1 MAIGSVE
8 ELVDYKEQTVAI
20 AKKYGGSNVVA
31 NPEGSATA
39 ELTKLGVG
47 ETIYSIPQGGGG
59 TVDLGLIADNYNP
72 DRTTAYPVND
82 MVVNNGKLYRAT
94 SETPVSAGNFDS
106 TMWDEIPTY
115 DPTQTYNYYDV
126 VVYDGVP
133 YSCNESS
140 VTGEWDASK
149 WTDASATF
157 PTYDSSASY
166 HPYGGSRCSYES
178 KFYKTNATYQNNG
191 GVGEFN
197 PSKWTETTV
206 EEVINNQKVKVA
218 QICSNS
224 DLATDANGFV
234 TNALTLPQD
243 LGTIVSVQTAGNMLA
258 LGKTFLIQYFYGVVN
273 GSQTFKIRLL
283 NTDGTPLANKSA
295 GTFSDAGVI
304 TVGYF

>member
-1 MAIGSVE
+1 MAYTYVKDILDFE
-8 ELVDYKEQTVAI
+8 ENAKRI
-20 AKKYGGSNVVA
+20 AQEYG
-31 NPEGSATA
+31 
-39 ELTKLGVG
+39 
-47 ETIYSIPQGGGG
+47 GGGG

-94 SETPVSAGNFDS
+94 SETPVSAGDFDA

-115 DPTQTYNYYDV
+115 DPTQTYSAYEV
-126 VVYDGVP
+126 VVYDGTP
-133 YSCNESS
+133 YRCNESD

-149 WTDASATF
+149 WTDVSADF

-166 HPYGGSRCSYES
+166 YPYGGSRCSYES
-178 KFYKTNATYQNNG
+178 KFYKTNATYQNAG

-234 TNALTLPQD
+234 TNALTLPQ
-243 LGTIVSVQTAGNMLA
+243 GVIVSVQTSGNMLA
-258 LGKTFLIQYFYGVVN
+258 LGKTFLVQYFYGVVN
-273 GSQTFKIRLL
+273 GSLTFKIRLL
-283 NTDGTPLANKSA
+283 DTDGTPLANKSA

-304 TVGYF
+304 TVCYF